1 MHNLMRTIAVSAL
14 IACGICSAA
23 AADEAPPGHKVGYV
37 LTTYNWAT
45 YATKEKSECPN
56 GFNDGPRQ
64 HYDTLFPRDGTKRKL
79 VDTELKREAAIWFPA
94 AGPEAFEFKEPVSKT
109 APGMNLDGKVGP
121 NDFTSPDGEKGIDN
135 QFYRVIGCID
145 DLRPGGSLYVFNN
158 MFMRANNYARFVIE
172 LTNVDSLLN
181 DDDVTV
187 TTYRGLDLMLSDATG
202 ESFSP
207 YGTQRVDIRG
217 GKPFIKSFHGKIA
230 NGVLTT
236 DTGAANFPYTNLYS
250 NRTFIQIRDAR
261 FRLNVLPDQATGM
274 IGGYFDIVSYHRSLV
289 EAVSTNTLDY
299 GKHDASS
306 VFRALS
312 RLADAHPDPKT
323 GKNTAISAAI
333 EVKFK
338 QVFVEHPN
346 QVIGSK
352 GESATPQ
359 QVAQSASR

>member
-1 MHNLMRTIAVSAL
+1 MAHLIRTIAASAL

-23 AADEAPPGHKVGYV
+23 MADEAPPGHKIGYV

-45 YATKEKSECPN
+45 YATKEKTECPN

-79 VDTELKREAAIWFPA
+79 VDTELKREAAIWFPSGA
-94 AGPEAFEFKEPVSKT
+94 PETFEFKEPVSKT

-121 NDFTSPDGEKGIDN
+121 NDFTSPDGEAGIDN

-207 YGTQRVDIRG
+207 YGTQRVDISG
-217 GKPFIKSFHGKIA
+217 GKPFIKTFHVIIN
-230 NGVLTT
+230 NGVLHT
-236 DTGAANFPYTNLYS
+236 DIDAATYPY
-250 NRTFIQIRDAR
+250 
-261 FRLNVLPDQATGM
+261 
-274 IGGYFDIVSYHRSLV
+274 
-289 EAVSTNTLDY
+289 
-299 GKHDASS
+299 
-306 VFRALS
+306 
-312 RLADAHPDPKT
+312 
-323 GKNTAISAAI
+323 
-333 EVKFK
+333 
-338 QVFVEHPN
+338 
-346 QVIGSK
+346 SK
-352 GESATPQ
+352 
-359 QVAQSASR
+359 